1 MRCYRTLQVDTGGCI
16 TPSDVQSESQAR
28 HVIASSHG
36 TSCVSY
42 LLSLPVLP
50 LPAHTRRQNRGQNSV
65 RGGRT
70 APVEPRLRQDRV
82 GTGQGQTGRCSAS
95 GTRAGSRQQAG
106 GRGPDGRAARAPAAE
121 LPSRPGRHSTE
132 RPYRAGR
139 DAARRRV
146 TLCAAGESQ
155 AAAPRTGTPL
165 AALSPH
171 EGRHWQRDR
180 MEGRDAREKGEVMRL
195 RRPNGG
201 HARQARHDTQGRSGG
216 APVRCEK

>member
-1 MRCYRTLQVDTGGCI
+1 MQSHRTLRVDTSGCI

-28 HVIASSHG
+28 RVIASSHG

-42 LLSLPVLP
+42 LLSLPPLP
-50 LPAHTRRQNRGQNSV
+50 LPAHTRRQNRGKSSLT
-65 RGGRT
+65 GGRA

-95 GTRAGSRQQAG
+95 GTGAGSRQQAA
-106 GRGPDGRAARAPAAE
+106 GRREGAGRQSSTERQLPSCRV
-121 LPSRPGRHSTE
+121 PSRPCRHSTE

-155 AAAPRTGTPL
+155 AAAGRAAPRTGTAARRSVPARGSAL
-165 AALSPH
+165 AATQD
-171 EGRHWQRDR
+171 GKGGTRVK
-180 MEGRDAREKGEVMRL
+180 REK
-195 RRPNGG
+195 
-201 HARQARHDTQGRSGG
+201 
-216 APVRCEK
+216 